1 MSKFR
6 LHELTETEIELIID
20 ASDIANDDA
29 DFLRTASVFCMAD
42 KEGKMLKKTDEDG
55 KLPIIYV
62 TDTCINDKANS
73 KAMFLRKAE
82 AYCFFVSL
90 ANEEDKKIKTLNC
103 LDLLVKDLTKTVLE
117 IPDDIDDLFIMSTN
131 TDHLYDS
138 ENGKVFLEKM
148 KETFNSLNNISDYF
162 PEFGNAINDACVDY
176 EYDTN
181 DEYEEDDDEYEDEE
195 VEEDEEEEDE
205 EDEEEEEEE
214 EDDYDMNSDES
225 EENEMIPLM
234 RSDSGILFASF
245 IPEPSTERESEDYDS
260 LDEIE

>member
-1 MSKFR
+1 MYKVGVLGAGTWGMAVARVLCNRHHSVMVWSA
-6 LHELTETEIELIID
+6 LPQEIEYIQK
-20 ASDIANDDA
+20 N
-29 DFLRTASVFCMAD
+29 RTHP
-42 KEGKMLKKTDEDG
+42 
-55 KLPIIYV
+55 KLP
-62 TDTCINDKANS
+62 
-73 KAMFLRKAE
+73 E
-82 AYCFFVSL
+82 
-90 ANEEDKKIKTLNC
+90 
-103 LDLLVKDLTKTVLE
+103 LE